1 MVATKSL
8 YGLRTTQ
15 AGGQMAPLTMTSFV
29 QGIQFLVKEG
39 FMKITN

>member
-1 MVATKSL
+1 MAATKSL
-8 YGLRTTQ
+8 CGLRTTQ
-15 AGGQMAPLTMTSFV
+15 DGGLTVPLTMTSFV